1 MKEFVTMDIQQLVIT
16 GEREAALQTCSLEP
30 TLSANDLF
38 VQSEASFISAGTE
51 LSIYTGTEPATKIPG
66 TWCYYPSKVGYS
78 NVGKILAKGENVTG
92 FEVGERVFTFAPHV
106 SHYVYQLNS
115 GNLYRSLV
123 VKIPDSLPL
132 EVASVL
138 HMPHVAMTALN
149 VASSV
154 FGKRVVVVGL
164 GVVGN
169 LAAQMF
175 QLAGAAVI
183 GIDPAKARRDLAER
197 CGISRTLASLEDLK
211 QQADISVDA
220 VGHSSIIMQCL
231 KATATFGEIILL
243 GSPRVS
249 VTGDLNEAFMDIHL
263 RGLQL
268 KGALEWNRPVYT
280 TLNENSQAQNM
291 ERIIGWL
298 QDGRLNIAPLVSHVL
313 PPTEAKR
320 AYEGLLHDKDN
331 YTGVVL
337 KW

>member
-1 MKEFVTMDIQQLVIT
+1 MMDIQQLVIT
-16 GEREAALQTCSLEP
+16 GEREVELQTFSLEP
-30 TLSANDLF
+30 RVSADDLF
-38 VQSEASFISAGTE
+38 IQTEVSFISAGTE

-78 NVGKILAKGENVTG
+78 NVGRILAKGESVTG
-92 FEVGERVFTFAPHV
+92 FEVGERVFTLSPHV
-106 SHYVYQLNS
+106 SHHVYHPKS
-115 GNLYRSLV
+115 GDLYHSLV
-123 VKIPDSLPL
+123 VKIPEGLPL

-154 FGKRVVVVGL
+154 FGKRVVIVGL

-175 QLAGAAVI
+175 QLAGATVI
-183 GIDPAKARRDLAER
+183 GIDPAQARRELARR
-197 CGISRTLASLEDLK
+197 CGLSQTLAGLEELK
-211 QQADISVDA
+211 EQADITVDA
-220 VGHSSIIMQCL
+220 VGHSSIITQCL

-280 TLNENSQAQNM
+280 TLNENSQLQNM
-291 ERIIGWL
+291 QRIIGWL
-298 QDGRLNIAPLVSHVL
+298 QDGRLQIQPLISHVL

-320 AYEGLLHDKDN
+320 AYEGLLNEKDT

>member
-1 MKEFVTMDIQQLVIT
+1 MDIQQLVIT
-16 GEREAALQTCSLEP
+16 REREVELQTLSLEP
-30 TLSANDLF
+30 KVPADDLF
-38 VQSEASFISAGTE
+38 IQSEASFISAGTE
-51 LSIYTGTEPATKIPG
+51 LSIYTGTEPATKIPD

-78 NVGKILAKGENVTG
+78 NVGRILAKGDRVTD
-92 FEVGERVFTFAPHV
+92 FEVGERVFTLAPHA
-106 SHYVYQLNS
+106 SHHVYHPKS
-115 GNLYRSLV
+115 GDLYHSLV
-123 VKIPDSLPL
+123 VKIPESLPL
-132 EVASVL
+132 ELASML
-138 HMPHVAMTALN
+138 HMPHVAITALN

-154 FGKRVVVVGL
+154 FSKRVVIVGL

-169 LAAQMF
+169 LVAQMF
-175 QLAGAAVI
+175 QIAGATVI
-183 GIDPAKARRDLAER
+183 GIDPTEARRELAQR
-197 CGISRTLASLEDLK
+197 CGISQTLGSLEELK
-211 QQADISVDA
+211 EQADITVDA

-280 TLNENSQAQNM
+280 TLNENSQRQNM

-298 QDGRLNIAPLVSHVL
+298 QDGRLQIRPLISHVL

-320 AYEGLLHDKDN
+320 AYEGLLNEKDT

>member
-1 MKEFVTMDIQQLVIT
+1 MDIQQLVIT
-16 GEREAALQTCSLEP
+16 GEREVELQTFSPEP
-30 TLSANDLF
+30 KVTAHDLF
-38 VQSEASFISAGTE
+38 IQNEASFISAGTE
-51 LSIYTGTEPATKIPG
+51 LSIYTGTEPATRIPG

-78 NVGKILAKGENVTG
+78 SVGKILAKGEDVTG
-92 FEVGERVFTFAPHV
+92 FEVGERVFTFSHHV
-106 SHYVYQLNS
+106 SHHLYTPNS

-123 VKIPDSLPL
+123 VKIPDNLPV
-132 EVASVL
+132 EVAATL
-138 HMPHVAMTALN
+138 HMPNVALTALN

-154 FGKRVVVVGL
+154 FGKRVIVVGL

-175 QLAGAAVI
+175 QLAGATVS
-183 GIDPAKARRDLAER
+183 GVDPAKARRDLARR
-197 CGISRTLASLEDLK
+197 CGISQTLAGLEDLK
-211 QQADISVDA
+211 EQADITVDA
-220 VGHSSIIMQCL
+220 VGHSSIVMQCL

-280 TLNENSQAQNM
+280 TLNENSQRQNM

-298 QDGRLNIAPLVSHVL
+298 QDGRLLIEPLISHVL

-320 AYEGLLHDKDN
+320 AYEGLLNEKDT

>member
-1 MKEFVTMDIQQLVIT
+1 MDIQQLVIT
-16 GEREAALQTCSLEP
+16 GEREVALQTFSLGL
-30 TLSANDLF
+30 TLAADDLLI
-38 VQSEASFISAGTE
+38 QSEASFISAGTE
-51 LSIYTGTEPATKIPG
+51 LSVYTGTEPATKIPG

-78 NVGKILAKGENVTG
+78 NVGKILAKGEKVTE
-92 FEVGERVFTFAPHV
+92 FEVGERVFTFSPHV
-106 SHYVYQLNS
+106 SHHVYS
-115 GNLYRSLV
+115 PKTGNLYRSLI
-123 VKIPDSLPL
+123 VKVPDTLPL
-132 EVASVL
+132 EVAATL
-138 HMPHVAMTALN
+138 HMPHVALTALN
-149 VASSV
+149 VASSIY
-154 FGKRVVVVGL
+154 GKSVAVVGL

-175 QLAGAAVI
+175 QLAGATVI
-183 GIDPAKARRDLAER
+183 GIDPAKTRRDLVQR
-197 CGISRTLASLEDLK
+197 CGISHTLASLEDLK
-211 QQADISVDA
+211 QQVEITVDA
-220 VGHSSIIMQCL
+220 VGHSSIVMQCL
-231 KATATFGEIILL
+231 KATATFGEVILL

-298 QDGRLNIAPLVSHVL
+298 QDGRLNIAPLVSHVF

-320 AYEGLLHDKDN
+320 AYEGLLNDKDN
-331 YTGVVL
+331 FTGVVL

>member
-1 MKEFVTMDIQQLVIT
+1 MNIQQIVIT
-16 GEREAALQTCSLEP
+16 GEREVELQTSSLEP
-30 TLSANDLF
+30 KVSANDLF
-38 VQSEASFISAGTE
+38 IQTEASFISAGTE

-78 NVGKILAKGENVTG
+78 SVGKILDKGKTVTG
-92 FEVGERVFTFAPHV
+92 FDVGERVFTFSPHV
-106 SHYVYQLNS
+106 SHHVYSPKS
-115 GNLYRSLV
+115 GDLYHSLV
-123 VKIPDSLPL
+123 VKIPEGLPL
-132 EVASVL
+132 EVASAL

-154 FGKRVVVVGL
+154 FGKRVVIVGL

-175 QLAGAAVI
+175 QIAGATVI
-183 GIDPAKARRDLAER
+183 GVDPAEARRDLARR
-197 CGISRTLASLEDLK
+197 CGILQTLAGLEELK
-211 QQADISVDA
+211 GQADITVDA

-231 KATATFGEIILL
+231 KATRTFGEIILL

-280 TLNENSQAQNM
+280 TLNENSQQQNM

-298 QDGRLNIAPLVSHVL
+298 QDGRLQIEPLISHVL

-320 AYEGLLHDKDN
+320 AYEGLLNEKDK

>member
-1 MKEFVTMDIQQLVIT
+1 MEIQQLVIT
-16 GEREAALQTCSLEP
+16 REREVELQTVSLEP
-30 TLSANDLF
+30 RLAESDLLI
-38 VQSEASFISAGTE
+38 QSEASFISAGTE

-78 NVGKILAKGENVTG
+78 NVGKVLAKGERVTA
-92 FEVGERVFTFAPHV
+92 FDVGERVFTFAPHV
-106 SHYVYQLNS
+106 SHHVYHPTS
-115 GNLYRSLV
+115 GNLYHSLV
-123 VKIPDSLPL
+123 VKVPDTLPL
-132 EVASVL
+132 EVAATL
-138 HMPHVAMTALN
+138 HMPHVAITALN

-154 FGKRVVVVGL
+154 LGKKVVVVGL

-175 QLAGAAVI
+175 QLAGATVI
-183 GIDPAKARRDLAER
+183 GVDPAKARRGLAQR
-197 CGISRTLASLEDLK
+197 CGIMNTLVAIEELK
-211 QQADISVDA
+211 EQVDITVDA
-220 VGHSSIIMQCL
+220 VGHSSIVMQCL
-231 KATATFGEIILL
+231 KATASFGEIILL

-291 ERIIGWL
+291 ERVITWL
-298 QDGRLNIAPLVSHVL
+298 QDGRLNIAPLISHVL
-313 PPTEAKR
+313 PATEAKR
-320 AYEGLLHDKDN
+320 AYEGLLYDKDN

-337 KW
+337 TW